1 MWCVAPTAIGSIN
14 NRFQSFFLK
23 WSNDILLTFFY
34 DAGGEGAWMFWC
46 RDYGCGAGGQV
57 A

>member
-1 MWCVAPTAIGSIN
+1 
-14 NRFQSFFLK
+14 
-23 WSNDILLTFFY
+23 LLTFFY

-57 A
+57 AYNKIHCVSKGGRLAFGKRS